1 MGFRSLEDIRGFAE
15 ACVAQDDWSTQLK
28 KIEREFDGLPPEPSL
43 AYKKLQ
49 SEEER
54 RAKERTAQRAALIG
68 VTARLILVAAV
79 GVALLFWPYNNTCG
93 AGLFGFTTNSTDY
106 PAAIQTPLPG
116 GIATYYMRAHF
127 QWTNDPAG
135 VILVGIGITSWRA
148 RLPRMHLVSL
158 VIALAGMILIA
169 ADVLPRIG
177 YAAVDAKNP
186 PSFACSDAPAA
197 TTPATPAT
205 PAKST
210 QNALPGPTAAE
221 QRVQS
226 AAIEL
231 QSRWQSRVSELS
243 KQFQPQKAALA
254 RLERPELLSRQTP

>member
-1 MGFRSLEDIRGFAE
+1 M
-15 ACVAQDDWSTQLK
+15 AQDDWSTQLK

-79 GVALLFWPYNNTCG
+79 GVALLFWPYAKDCG
-93 AGLFGFTTNSTDY
+93 LGLFGFLG
-106 PAAIQTPLPG
+106 AEAVIVIG
-116 GIATYYMRAHF
+116 GV
-127 QWTNDPAG
+127 W
-135 VILVGIGITSWRA
+135 IGITTWRA

-158 VIALAGMILIA
+158 AIALAGLILIA
-169 ADVLPRIG
+169 ADVLPRVG

-186 PSFACSDAPAA
+186 PSFSCSD
-197 TTPATPAT
+197 TPVSPTPAT

-210 QNALPGPTAAE
+210 QNALPGPSAAE
-221 QRVQS
+221 QRVQT
-226 AAIEL
+226 AATEL

-254 RLERPELLSRQTP
+254 RLERPELLSRQTPCRASG